1 MISRDTQRQ
10 HCCSMLTL
18 VEGTGEMCE
27 CACVV
32 VVVVVLQFTVSG
44 LTVRRRY
51 TSPQK
56 DLRRE
61 ATLKRPKG
69 AQTERLFLLQLT
81 QHACVPRR
89 VSVCLSVCL
98 PSHPFLVPAAHAH
111 ACPPTYA
118 YDSNYDQD
126 VTLTVHTDSSPLES
140 CQKI

>member
-1 MISRDTQRQ
+1 
-10 HCCSMLTL
+10 MLTL

-89 VSVCLSVCL
+89 VSVCLSVCVGL
-98 PSHPFLVPAAHAH
+98 SEHVAV
-111 ACPPTYA
+111 
-118 YDSNYDQD
+118 Q
-126 VTLTVHTDSSPLES
+126 TLFHSWNGVRGGLADCDKMNAGIANASMTKPLLEPGM
-140 CQKI
+140 KEKKETR